1 MLTDTHLISLFERD
15 EDRILI
21 QALKPCPDG
30 APGENGQR
38 VLCLTHHCRHIQRS
52 FELRGNEGWY

>member
-15 EDRILI
+15 EDSILI

-30 APGENGQR
+30 APGENGQP
-38 VLCLTHHCRHIQRS
+38 VLCLTHHCQHI
-52 FELRGNEGWY
+52 